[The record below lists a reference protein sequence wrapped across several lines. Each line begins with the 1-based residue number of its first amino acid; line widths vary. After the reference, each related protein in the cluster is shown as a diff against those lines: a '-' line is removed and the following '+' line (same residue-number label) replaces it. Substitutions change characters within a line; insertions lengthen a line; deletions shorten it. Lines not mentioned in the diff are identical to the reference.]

1 MKWTQIRVT
10 VPAEK
15 IDEVVAVLTVYDTG
29 VMTEDYRDILTSL
42 RTIYGDLIDEKIL
55 NADKSIASASIFIP
69 EVKDPS
75 QYVSSIKSRMAELSI
90 KADISQIEID
100 EEDWANSWKKHYKPV
115 KMSSRLVAVPGW
127 IDYEPAPNERII
139 KMDPGMAFGTG
150 THETTRLCAKLI
162 DEYINPGDY
171 MLDVGSGSGVLAI
184 CASKLGAEYCL
195 ACDIDEVAVRTEK
208 ENAKANECDNIECIK
223 SDLLASV
230 ELKDGKP
237 FDIVTA
243 NIIAE
248 IVLRLSPDIGKYMKN
263 NGILIV
269 SGIVDSKEQ
278 LVVKSLENCG
288 FEHKNTLHEN
298 GWCGIVFVKK
308 ML

>member
-10 VPAEK
+10 VPSER
-15 IDEVVAVLTVYDTG
+15 IDEAVAVLTMYDTG
-29 VMTEDYRDILTSL
+29 VMTEDYRDILTDL

-69 EVKDPS
+69 EVKKPDE
-75 QYVSSIKSRMAELSI
+75 YVASIKQRMVELSI
-90 KADISQIEID
+90 KADISCITID
-100 EEDWANSWKKHYKPV
+100 EEDWANSWKKYYKPV
-115 KMSSRLVAVPGW
+115 KMSKRLVAVPGW
-127 IDYEPAPNERII
+127 IDYTPEEGEEIV

-150 THETTRLCAKLI
+150 THETTRLCAGLI
-162 DEYINPGDY
+162 DKYIKKGDY

-184 CASKLGAEYCL
+184 CASKLGADYCL

-208 ENAKANECDNIECIK
+208 ENALSNGCHNIECIK
-223 SDLLASV
+223 SDLLAYV
-230 ELKDGKP
+230 KLKDGKP

-248 IVLRLSPDIGKYMKN
+248 IVLRLAPDIGKYMKKD
-263 NGILIV
+263 GILIV

-278 LVVKSLENCG
+278 EIIEEITKNG
-288 FEHKNTLHEN
+288 FLHVETRHEN
-298 GWCGIVFVKK
+298 GWCGIVLRRVV
-308 ML
+308 